1 MGFLARMQTL
11 PFTLPKTDTHFFFVS
26 RVSPLQKA
34 QVVKLVKQHVKDAIT
49 LAIGDGANDVG
60 MIQVG
65 YLTLLVARSKPKYFL
80 LNAIQFF

>member
-1 MGFLARMQTL
+1 MGHLARMQTS
-11 PFTLPKTDTHFFFVS
+11 PFTLPKSEIHFFVS

-65 YLTLLVARSKPKYFL
+65 HLILLVPSSKRQFFL
-80 LNAIQFF
+80 LKAIQFF

>member
-1 MGFLARMQTL
+1 MGTL
-11 PFTLPKTDTHFFFVS
+11 RPDGPLGSYAGFTIPNRDTFVVS

-65 YLTLLVARSKPKYFL
+65 HLTLLVASLKR
-80 LNAIQFF
+80 

>member
-1 MGFLARMQTL
+1 MSKDHITHSKIDASCSLCACFL
-11 PFTLPKTDTHFFFVS
+11 S

-60 MIQVG
+60 MIQV
-65 YLTLLVARSKPKYFL
+65 
-80 LNAIQFF
+80 

>member
-1 MGFLARMQTL
+1 MTSREKATSTIDVNLSSGFIL
-11 PFTLPKTDTHFFFVS
+11 

-60 MIQVG
+60 MIQV
-65 YLTLLVARSKPKYFL
+65 
-80 LNAIQFF
+80 